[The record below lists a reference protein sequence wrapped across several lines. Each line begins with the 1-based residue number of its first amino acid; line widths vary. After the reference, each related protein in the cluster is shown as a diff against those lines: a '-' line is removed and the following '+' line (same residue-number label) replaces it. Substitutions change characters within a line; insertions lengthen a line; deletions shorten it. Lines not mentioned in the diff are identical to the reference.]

1 MMLLLNY
8 ALHDHHA
15 HHVHHY
21 DLHDHHEHHVVLVAV
36 MR

>member
-21 DLHDHHEHHVVLVAV
+21 ALHDHHEHHVVLVAV